1 MLPPSHIPTQVPL
14 PLDTLVEEL
23 NRTATDLNAVC
34 VLATDDSGGLLGVSD
49 THTSIDLQTLAALGT
64 ANLASAMQLLSL
76 TEASSAQRITST
88 LVEDTHTRL
97 FVAGKPGGLMV
108 IALLGPHT
116 PLGLARIEV
125 SELADKNWEIPSH
138 TFSNDHTQIEQE
150 LASHDL
156 FDDLFNLPGDDPL

>member
-1 MLPPSHIPTQVPL
+1 MLPSSQVPL
-14 PLDTLVEEL
+14 PLDSLVEEL
-23 NRTATDLNAVC
+23 NRTAADLNAIC
-34 VLATDDSGGLLGVSD
+34 ILATDDSGGLLGVSD

-64 ANLASAMQLLSL
+64 ANWASAMQLLSL
-76 TEASSAQRITST
+76 AEAGSTERIVST
-88 LVEDTHTRL
+88 FVEDAHTRL

-125 SELADKNWEIPSH
+125 SELADKNWDIPTH
-138 TFSNDHTQIEQE
+138 NFSGDHIHIEQE

-156 FDDLFNLPGDDPL
+156 FDDLFNLPGDDSL